1 MHVQSIN
8 LFRFCHSRC
17 KCRRHWLSSLMSD
30 SPCLRSYMMIHLD
43 ETTCVKDDSVIET
56 DHITKNGDLASTL
69 IMGTFE
75 KRVHVL
81 RASNWFLCGPSE

>member
-1 MHVQSIN
+1 
-8 LFRFCHSRC
+8 
-17 KCRRHWLSSLMSD
+17 
-30 SPCLRSYMMIHLD
+30 MMIHLD
-43 ETTCVKDDSVIET
+43 ETTCVKDDSVIEP

-75 KRVHVL
+75 KRVLVL